1 MKSTSNL
8 KGENMSSYHPSIVAF
23 VDWCKKRDLKA
34 NDVNNILKYSALK
47 KAGLVDENSTA
58 CNI

>member
-1 MKSTSNL
+1 
-8 KGENMSSYHPSIVAF
+8 MSSYHPSIVAF

-47 KAGLVDENSTA
+47 KAGLVDENCTA

>member
-1 MKSTSNL
+1 MPL
-8 KGENMSSYHPSIVAF
+8 YHPSIVAF

-34 NDVNNILKYSALK
+34 NDANNILKYSAFK
-47 KAGLVDENSTA
+47 KAGLINENSTT